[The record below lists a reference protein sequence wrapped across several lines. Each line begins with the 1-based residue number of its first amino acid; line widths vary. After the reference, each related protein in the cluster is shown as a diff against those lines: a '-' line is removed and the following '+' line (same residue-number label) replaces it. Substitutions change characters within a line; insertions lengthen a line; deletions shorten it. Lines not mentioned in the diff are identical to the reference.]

1 MISPEFRPSGLWN
14 REISPVPPPTIDEG
28 VAMLVSLIGSP
39 KEWILSLGLYVI
51 RVRETSDIPHVID
64 VLSQV

>member
-1 MISPEFRPSGLWN
+1 M
-14 REISPVPPPTIDEG
+14 PPPTIDEG